1 MVFDTLILESKANS
15 VDICIHI
22 NNKIV
27 QYKYK
32 DSVCVRAY
40 VCVVYECRIECEH
53 VSLCVCVCVCVRLR
67 ASVRTGQGD

>member
-1 MVFDTLILESKANS
+1 MVFDTLISESKANS

-32 DSVCVRAY
+32 DSVCMFMCVSVCAQLLMVCECKLG
-40 VCVVYECRIECEH
+40 VCVLCAL
-53 VSLCVCVCVCVRLR
+53 VSQC
-67 ASVRTGQGD
+67 

>member
-1 MVFDTLILESKANS
+1 MVFDTLISESKANS

-32 DSVCVRAY
+32 DFVFKLVDVCVR
-40 VCVVYECRIECEH
+40 VCVY
-53 VSLCVCVCVCVRLR
+53 
-67 ASVRTGQGD
+67 AAA

>member
-1 MVFDTLILESKANS
+1 MLVFLPHHGMVSDTLISESKANS

-32 DSVCVRAY
+32 DFVCA
-40 VCVVYECRIECEH
+40 C
-53 VSLCVCVCVCVRLR
+53 L
-67 ASVRTGQGD
+67 